1 MRGVDTVKQLRES
14 NDYLADTQQLREG
27 LEGEGYLF
35 FRNVI
40 DADLIAQVKHGFMA
54 WLEGQ
59 RLIKIVDDE
68 PMHSGAD
75 FLEVGEYP
83 PGLYDTRLWEWL
95 AFNAQLKR
103 LYSQVFGEPGYVLP
117 IGEYQFTWPGKPDC
131 WIRKHQDGPFFN
143 HQEGPFGTGLDFVV
157 CWVPLMDLPESLGG
171 LAIVPSPRTLGSLL
185 PDLEKDSASRFIA
198 PDAFPDDAWC
208 RADYRP
214 GDVLIFGPFTPHCGM
229 PNSADRLR
237 LSIDFRVQPASADR
251 LMTGVVIDARPDAF
265 VIAADSGQEARIVV
279 DERTALRLPGYVFGH
294 IDISQFVGRR
304 VIATTR
310 DGRALVV
317 RNTWGYVPWDQ

>member
-1 MRGVDTVKQLRES
+1 
-14 NDYLADTQQLREG
+14 
-27 LEGEGYLF
+27 
-35 FRNVI
+35 
-40 DADLIAQVKHGFMA
+40 
-54 WLEGQ
+54 
-59 RLIKIVDDE
+59 
-68 PMHSGAD
+68 
-75 FLEVGEYP
+75 
-83 PGLYDTRLWEWL
+83 
-95 AFNAQLKR
+95 
-103 LYSQVFGEPGYVLP
+103 
-117 IGEYQFTWPGKPDC
+117 
-131 WIRKHQDGPFFN
+131 
-143 HQEGPFGTGLDFVV
+143 VV
-157 CWVPLMDLPESLGG
+157 CWVPLMDLTEPVGG

-185 PDLEKDSASRFIA
+185 PDLEKDSGSRFIA

-251 LMTGVVIDARPDAF
+251 LMTGVVIDAQPDAF
-265 VIAADSGQEARIVV
+265 VVAADSGQEARIVV

-294 IDISQFVGRR
+294 IDISQFVGKR